1 MEVGCGA
8 LRGMGKTLTP
18 MLVSMAG
25 VCGIRILW
33 LYTVF
38 PLFPTMMCLYLSY
51 PASWVVTGAVQVILA
66 FINKRNIE
74 RQDALC
80 REVY

>member
-18 MLVSMAG
+18 MIISMAG

-33 LYTVF
+33 IYTIF
-38 PLFPTMMCLYLSY
+38 PLFPTMMCLYYSY
-51 PASWVVTGAVQVILA
+51 PASWIATGAVHLILA
-66 FINKRNIE
+66 FINKRRLE
-74 RQDALC
+74 RQ
-80 REVY
+80 EVLRQQVY